1 MARGMGAWTAV
12 IVTAAAEL
20 AEPLQSFLLDRGAP
34 GLQCEEVDAGVRIT
48 AHFAG
53 APPLA
58 ALDVFAGAL
67 VQLFPGLPR
76 PAVVVEEV
84 ADEAW
89 ADNWKA
95 HFPPLAIGARLFVH
109 PPWITAAPPG
119 RIGIVLDP
127 GMAFGTGQ
135 HASTRG
141 SLVLLE
147 RALATQPGAR
157 VLDLGTGSG
166 ILAIA
171 AAVLGA
177 GAVWAVDTDA
187 EACAIAAQN
196 ARANRVEARIRIAPA
211 LDVVP
216 QRFDVVVANLLAG
229 ILIDLAAPIAA
240 RLRRG
245 GTAIGAGV
253 LVEEAG
259 AVRRAW
265 RAAGLADD
273 GELAEEGWV
282 ALAARCET

>member
-1 MARGMGAWTAV
+1 MGAWTAV
-12 IVTAAAEL
+12 IVTAATEL
-20 AEPLQSFLLDRGAP
+20 AEPLESFLLDRGAP
-34 GLQCEEVDAGVRIT
+34 GLQREEVDAGVRIT

-67 VQLFPGLPR
+67 GELFPGLPR
-76 PAVVVEEV
+76 PAVAVEEV
-84 ADEAW
+84 ADESW

-109 PPWITAAPPG
+109 PPWISAAPG

-127 GMAFGTGQ
+127 GMAFGTGH

-141 SLVLLE
+141 CLVLLE
-147 RALATQPGAR
+147 RALAAQPGAR

-171 AAVLGA
+171 AAALGA
-177 GAVWAVDTDA
+177 CAVWAVDTDA

-211 LDVVP
+211 LDAVSE
-216 QRFDVVVANLLAG
+216 RFDIVVANLLAG

-253 LVEEAG
+253 LVEEAA

-265 RAAGLADD
+265 RTAGLADD

-282 ALAARCET
+282 ALAARCAT